1 MFNLIKN
8 ELIKIL
14 KRKNIYILFIIAIL
28 VLLTYNIFK
37 KISNINLDI
46 TTQYERAYKQDKLYL
61 ENYENMNFEEEYTDI
76 FERTKLEKY
85 AIENNIKYN
94 ILLNSENKNI
104 PIKIDA
110 RIMLMRLFNN
120 FDIIVIFIIIYI
132 SSTIIS
138 EECIS
143 GTIKNL
149 LIKPHK
155 RTIIL
160 ISKIITAISI
170 VLIIATFIIIFQY
183 IIGGIIFGFDSYS
196 LEAIRYNYITQ
207 DINTMDLSHYIILI
221 FACKLPMYIVLTL
234 ISLLFGIITNNIAI
248 NILFSLGFYIISKIE
263 ILINNISKYLII
275 YNWDISKYLFGEMFN
290 IPNVGII
297 QSILISVITILIIF
311 VLLILIF
318 RNKDIVNE

>member
-1 MFNLIKN
+1 MINLIKN

-28 VLLTYNIFK
+28 VLLSYNIFK
-37 KISNINLDI
+37 SISNIDLNI

-61 ENYENMNFEEEYTDI
+61 ENYENMNIEEDYVEI
-76 FERTKLEKY
+76 LERSKLEEY

-94 ILLNSENKNI
+94 ILLNSENKNA
-104 PIKIDA
+104 PLPTDA
-110 RIMLMRLFNN
+110 RIMLMRLFNT
-120 FDIIVIFIIIYI
+120 FDIIIIFIIIYI

-138 EECIS
+138 EEYIS

-160 ISKIITAISI
+160 VSKIITAIFI
-170 VLIIATFIIIFQY
+170 VLIIATLIVIFQY

-207 DINTMDLSHYIILI
+207 DINTMDLSQYIILI
-221 FACKLPMYIVLTL
+221 FICKLPMYIILTL
-234 ISLLFGIITNNIAI
+234 ISLLLGIITNNIAI
-248 NILFSLGFYIISKIE
+248 NILLSLGLYIISKIE
-263 ILINNISKYLII
+263 ILINNITKYLII
-275 YNWDISKYLFGEMFN
+275 YNWDISNYLFGQMS
-290 IPNVGII
+290 ILPNVGII
-297 QSILISVITILIIF
+297 QSIIISVITILIIL
-311 VLLILIF
+311 VLLNLIF
-318 RNKDIVNE
+318 KNKDIINE